1 MKSVRLSR
9 ALARNKVFVRN
20 ARTGQVLLKF
30 RASAQTG
37 VKDRLFPPYQ
47 LSDQK
52 SPDSFVNLSALYT
65 AEQLRTSN
73 LEALILAQDLE
84 LADFD

>member
-9 ALARNKVFVRN
+9 ALAKNKVFVRN

-30 RASAQTG
+30 RAAAQNG
-37 VKDRLFPPYQ
+37 IKDRIFPPYQ
-47 LSDQK
+47 LIDQK
-52 SPDSFVNLSALYT
+52 SMDSFVHLSALYT

-73 LEALILAQDLE
+73 LESLIIAQDLE